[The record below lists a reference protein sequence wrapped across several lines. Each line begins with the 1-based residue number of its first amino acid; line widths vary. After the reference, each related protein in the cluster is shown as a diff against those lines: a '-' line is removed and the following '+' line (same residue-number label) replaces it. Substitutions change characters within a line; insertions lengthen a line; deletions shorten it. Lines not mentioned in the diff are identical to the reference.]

1 MDRIGREI
9 LPLPDE
15 VTLRRCMKANWING
29 DLLRL
34 VRTESVLG
42 AEFVQAVCV
51 CVCETS
57 HCCFYLDFIELLI
70 KPTGFTHMF
79 MWPET

>member
-15 VTLRRCMKANWING
+15 VTLWCCMKANWING

-34 VRTESVLG
+34 VRTESILV
-42 AEFVQAVCV
+42 AEIV
-51 CVCETS
+51 
-57 HCCFYLDFIELLI
+57 
-70 KPTGFTHMF
+70 
-79 MWPET
+79 